1 MEKHRVPESVQRKFL
16 GENARRLYDIDPV
29 LVVKERIENHQ
40 PEILA
45 W

>member
-1 MEKHRVPESVQRKFL
+1 VQQKLL
-16 GENARRLYDIDPV
+16 GGNARRLYGIDPV
-29 LVVKERIENHQ
+29 LVVKERVADHQ